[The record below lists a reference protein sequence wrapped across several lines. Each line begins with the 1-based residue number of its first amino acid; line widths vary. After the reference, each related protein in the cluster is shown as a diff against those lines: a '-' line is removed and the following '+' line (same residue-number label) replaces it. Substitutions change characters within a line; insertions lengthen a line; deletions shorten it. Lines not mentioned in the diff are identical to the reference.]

1 MFIKE
6 YNNNHYL
13 IIFIYNF
20 IKLIFIY
27 LIKIKDKIINYFI
40 YFKKY
45 YKYLN
50 FN

>member
-1 MFIKE
+1 M
-6 YNNNHYL
+6 
-13 IIFIYNF
+13 FIYNF
-20 IKLIFIY
+20 IKFIFIY
-27 LIKIKDKIINYFI
+27 LIKVKNKVINYFI